1 MRLAGDQLGSNA
13 QPGPTDYGGI
23 WCDWSGKNT
32 TSTNDRFSPQDR
44 GNSAILGFLA
54 CHHERIRRRTL
65 DCRVTI
71 SRMNELPPSPDQ
83 HQPESKVDSG
93 LPASVVL
100 PSFIPSDNGVLKKR
114 LRLLT
119 LLFVILAVVLAVQWW
134 LSYSEIRGLREEVAR
149 RLQTGD
155 TANAEVKGVLKT
167 VQESTKELQGKVS
180 VLDSKQAE
188 SQSQQL
194 ALEQLYQDLSKN
206 RDDWALSEIE
216 EVLSTASQQLELAGN
231 VQGALIALQNADKSL
246 SRSDKPQFI
255 AIRRAIARDQDRL
268 KALPTVDVPG
278 IAVRLDSVIGQID
291 GMPLLAD
298 EKPVASMTAPKKQP
312 LRQAP
317 KVANTKSNGK
327 AQAADAAPANDWL
340 ANAQDKWQSL
350 SAEMWTELKQLVR
363 IRSVDTPDALLLSP
377 TQAYYARE
385 NLKLRLLNARLALL
399 SRNEFAFR
407 NDLSAAQD
415 TIAKYFDTR
424 AKQVQTTQA
433 LLKQVQ
439 GSNLSIQM
447 PTLSESINAVRNYKS
462 RRTN

>member
-1 MRLAGDQLGSNA
+1 
-13 QPGPTDYGGI
+13 
-23 WCDWSGKNT
+23 
-32 TSTNDRFSPQDR
+32 
-44 GNSAILGFLA
+44 
-54 CHHERIRRRTL
+54 
-65 DCRVTI
+65 
-71 SRMNELPPSPDQ
+71 MNELQSTPEPSQPDA
-83 HQPESKVDSG
+83 KADAG
-93 LPASVVL
+93 LQASLAL
-100 PSFIPSDNGVLKKR
+100 PSFTPSDNGVLKKR

-119 LLFVILAVVLAVQWW
+119 FLVVLLAIVLVAQWW
-134 LSYSEIRGLREEVAR
+134 MSHSEIRSLREEVAR

-155 TANAEVKGVLKT
+155 VANTEVKGVLKT
-167 VQESTKELQGKVS
+167 VQESTKELQAKVS

-231 VQGALIALQNADKSL
+231 VQGALIALGNADKSL

-291 GMPLLAD
+291 GMPLLSD
-298 EKPVASMTAPKKQP
+298 EKPVVSVTEPKKQP

-407 NDLSAAQD
+407 NDLIAAQD

-447 PTLSESINAVRNYKS
+447 PTLSESINAVRNYKG
-462 RRTN
+462 RR